1 MSTQPKPGGS
11 TLSSATHRSSCSST
25 TKARVGSFPL
35 SLYLQQSTEY
45 VAIFITANNK
55 ERAVENKRGKH
66 KHLKEEK
73 KAYVFIYLLTL
84 LLRQARTASKGNR
97 DADRSPATCPR
108 RATEGPETQI
118 KENSAPDRPHQWF
131 SQPARPL
138 YTGIPR
144 LSLPHPQ
151 VRMKSRRGRK
161 VQFAL
166 PRSPALGPR
175 TSLACLTH
183 AVLPGRWET
192 PGQRKTSPCKRL
204 LLPSRG
210 LGP

>member
-1 MSTQPKPGGS
+1 MALSTQPKPGGS

-118 KENSAPDRPHQWF
+118 KENSRQTTPMVFPACSPLIHWDTKAFPTPPPGEDEEQEGPQSPVCP
-131 SQPARPL
+131 SQKPSPGTQNL
-138 YTGIPR
+138 P
-144 LSLPHPQ
+144 SLPHPC
-151 VRMKSRRGRK
+151 
-161 VQFAL
+161 
-166 PRSPALGPR
+166 SP
-175 TSLACLTH
+175 
-183 AVLPGRWET
+183 
-192 PGQRKTSPCKRL
+192 
-204 LLPSRG
+204 
-210 LGP
+210 